1 MYINVLRKKNDFKNT
16 VVSWNH
22 TSVCSLIEER
32 VMQTK
37 LNVVVTECKM
47 QGFQKTQATLHKT
60 PTLHAGMHLLT
71 EQALDT
77 GTTQALPDT
86 VF

>member
-1 MYINVLRKKNDFKNT
+1 
-16 VVSWNH
+16 
-22 TSVCSLIEER
+22 
-32 VMQTK
+32 MQTK